1 MTRLELRPLTLGE
14 ILDRTFTLYRRHFLL
29 FIGIAAIP
37 QVLVL
42 AVNLIFLLSGAKTGR
57 VTPASAA
64 ALGYAGL
71 AFVLALITLVVAIIA
86 YLFSQGGTIFA
97 VSELYLGRSTSIAA
111 SLKRVWADIG
121 SLFGV
126 LVLNGLVIGV
136 GILLLIVP
144 GIYFACRLLVCVP
157 SALIEGRG
165 PSESLSRSWNLTRGC
180 AGRAF
185 VILLIFMAISVAI
198 GALAGGPFGY
208 IVATVKDPEVLR
220 MWMIVA
226 QIVNSIASV
235 LVTPVLLI
243 ATSVFYFDLRVRKEA
258 FDLQFMMDPHS
269 ERTTGS
275 GSQSVP
281 SILS

>member
-1 MTRLELRPLTLGE
+1 MTGLELRPLTLGE

-37 QVLVL
+37 QLLVL
-42 AVNLIFLLSGAKTGR
+42 AVNLILLLSGARTGR
-57 VTPASAA
+57 ATPASAA
-64 ALGYAGL
+64 ALGYLGL
-71 AFVLALITLVVAIIA
+71 AVVLGLVTLIAAIIA

-126 LVLNGLVIGV
+126 LVLNGLVISV
-136 GILLLIVP
+136 GILLLVIP
-144 GIYFACRLLVCVP
+144 GIYFSCRLLVCVP

-165 PSESLSRSWNLTRGC
+165 PSESLSRSWDLTRGC

-185 VILLIFMAISVAI
+185 VILLIFIAISVALGGVA
-198 GALAGGPFGY
+198 GAPLGY
-208 IVATVKDPEVLR
+208 IVATVKDPAVLR
-220 MWMIVA
+220 MWMVVM
-226 QIVNSIASV
+226 QIVNSTASV
-235 LVTPVLLI
+235 LVSPVLLI
-243 ATSVFYFDLRVRKEA
+243 ATAVFYFDLRVRKEA
-258 FDLQFMMDPHS
+258 FDLQFMMDPLS
-269 ERTTGS
+269 ERTTGRS
-275 GSQSVP
+275 HNVP